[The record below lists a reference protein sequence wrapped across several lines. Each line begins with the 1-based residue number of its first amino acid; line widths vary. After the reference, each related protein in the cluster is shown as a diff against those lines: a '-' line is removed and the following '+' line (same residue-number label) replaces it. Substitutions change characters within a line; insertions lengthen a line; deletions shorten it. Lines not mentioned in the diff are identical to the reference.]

1 MRPLFYEFPDESNL
15 FAREDEYMVGNALLI
30 RPVTDAGVTSVD
42 VSLPKGA
49 VWYNY
54 FTGKPMEAGV
64 QHTVSATL
72 DEPTPVFQRG
82 GTIVPTLQRVRRSS
96 KIMMND
102 PYTLIVALDKTG
114 KAKGYVYIDDGQ
126 SFKYREGANLYI
138 EVTFDKGVL
147 HGSMLHQ
154 PGYKSGAWLERVIIY
169 GYQTDTP
176 KIVKVKSVSGGESE
190 LDFSLH
196 SDTKTLVI
204 KRPGISLSE
213 DGWSISI
220 H

>member
-1 MRPLFYEFPDESNL
+1 
-15 FAREDEYMVGNALLI
+15 
-30 RPVTDAGVTSVD
+30 
-42 VSLPKGA
+42 
-49 VWYNY
+49 
-54 FTGKPMEAGV
+54 
-64 QHTVSATL
+64 
-72 DEPTPVFQRG
+72 
-82 GTIVPTLQRVRRSS
+82 
-96 KIMMND
+96 
-102 PYTLIVALDKTG
+102 
-114 KAKGYVYIDDGQ
+114 
-126 SFKYREGANLYI
+126 
-138 EVTFDKGVL
+138 
-147 HGSMLHQ
+147 MLHQ